1 MKRTAFLALL
11 SGTAVAQEYP
21 PTLPGKEEPPKRLPN
36 GTLQS
41 EAILKEEHK
50 KLVEEAGKLTSL
62 AKEIEE
68 SIEKNPHQVLNLAL
82 LKKIEEVEKL
92 AKRMRGRYQ
101 R

>member
-1 MKRTAFLALL
+1 MKRTSFLGLL
-11 SGTAVAQEYP
+11 SGLALAQEYP
-21 PTLPGKEEPPKRLPN
+21 PTLPGREEAPKRLPN

-41 EAILKEEHK
+41 DAILKDEHK
-50 KLVEEAGKLTSL
+50 RLTEEAGKLVSL

-68 SIEKNPHQVLNLAL
+68 SIEKNPHQVLNLSL

>member
-11 SGTAVAQEYP
+11 SGAAVAQEYP

-41 EAILKEEHK
+41 DAILKEEHK
-50 KLVEEAGKLTSL
+50 KLVEDSGKLVSL
-62 AKEIEE
+62 AKEIED
-68 SIEKNPHQVLNLAL
+68 SIEKNPHQVLNLSL

>member
-1 MKRTAFLALL
+1 MKRTSFLGLLSSLAL
-11 SGTAVAQEYP
+11 AQEYP
-21 PTLPGKEEPPKRLPN
+21 PALPGKDEPPKRLPN

-41 EAILKEEHK
+41 DAILKDEYKRLIED
-50 KLVEEAGKLTSL
+50 AGKLVSL
-62 AKEIEE
+62 AKEVEE

-92 AKRMRGRYQ
+92 AKRMRSRYQ